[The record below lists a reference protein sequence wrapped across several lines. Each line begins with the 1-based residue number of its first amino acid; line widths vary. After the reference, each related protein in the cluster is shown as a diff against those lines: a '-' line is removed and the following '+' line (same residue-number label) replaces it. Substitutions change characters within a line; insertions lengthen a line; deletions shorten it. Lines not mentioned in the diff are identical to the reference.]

1 MRLCF
6 GIQSLG
12 AIIKWLMKV
21 QFNQPHSSPPPYTSP
36 TPSDEPSAPSVG
48 PVSEPEFKPESYPS
62 TGDAVRNVTGPVF
75 SASSS
80 GHDLAIQLAE
90 AKATIARLQDQIKQD
105 GLRLRKTSAV
115 ASDSKPHIAEG
126 ATGTSL
132 TTHPP
137 EGVSVQICAALCL
150 VTFLLAYV
158 FF

>member
-1 MRLCF
+1 
-6 GIQSLG
+6 
-12 AIIKWLMKV
+12 MKV
-21 QFNQPHSSPPPYTSP
+21 QFNQPRSSPPPYTSP

-48 PVSEPEFKPESYPS
+48 PLSEPEFKPESYPS
-62 TGDAVRNVTGPVF
+62 TGDAVRNLTGPGF
-75 SASSS
+75 SSSS
-80 GHDLAIQLAE
+80 GHDLTAQLAE

-105 GLRLRKTSAV
+105 GLRLRKTPAA
-115 ASDSKPHIAEG
+115 ASDSKTHIVEG
-126 ATGTSL
+126 TTGTSL